1 MTNDIFCVGLT
12 RTELQTL
19 KVLLPITFPI
29 MIADPDTLENAVI
42 EHITNQARCIVLNPK
57 RLSEEQLTW
66 FLYDQDYLRTHYH
79 PVPILLFSE
88 PMTREQ
94 NRAIPMP
101 EFPILVI
108 DLHKRIDRNRKLAI
122 KLLQESSLPC
132 WQNRKTMRN
141 NMFNDAWYLIDIETT
156 GLDVWK
162 DRIIAIRF
170 SKMANFEVHG
180 ESTIYI
186 RQPEPL
192 PENITKLTGITD
204 DMLEHGVSL
213 EEAIEELDA
222 LPCKSIPFV
231 FTDEDYTTGFL
242 NAAFLRCG
250 KALDRPYLAIDKLAN
265 IPFGYLMQ
273 RRARNIPSLAD
284 PESTEDLLFDTEL
297 QELYA
302 LTKCTFDALMNRY
315 DVRCPGQFD
324 KLYAAELSNV

>member
-29 MIADPDTLENAVI
+29 VIADPDTLENAVI

-156 GLDVWK
+156 GLDV
-162 DRIIAIRF
+162 
-170 SKMANFEVHG
+170 
-180 ESTIYI
+180 
-186 RQPEPL
+186 
-192 PENITKLTGITD
+192 
-204 DMLEHGVSL
+204 
-213 EEAIEELDA
+213 
-222 LPCKSIPFV
+222 
-231 FTDEDYTTGFL
+231 
-242 NAAFLRCG
+242 
-250 KALDRPYLAIDKLAN
+250 
-265 IPFGYLMQ
+265 
-273 RRARNIPSLAD
+273 
-284 PESTEDLLFDTEL
+284 
-297 QELYA
+297 
-302 LTKCTFDALMNRY
+302 
-315 DVRCPGQFD
+315 
-324 KLYAAELSNV
+324 